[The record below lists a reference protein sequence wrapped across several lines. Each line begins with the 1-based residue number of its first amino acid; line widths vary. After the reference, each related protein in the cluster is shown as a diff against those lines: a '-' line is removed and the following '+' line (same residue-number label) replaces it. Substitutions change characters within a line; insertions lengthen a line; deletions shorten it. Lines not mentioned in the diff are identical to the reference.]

1 MDSYQAVLEKTSI
14 SALIGSSV
22 EGQTLWESDP
32 SVPLSQSLEPLAK
45 GVHRFLVPLYS
56 QNPAPTNSTIPP
68 STAFLPAQFA
78 LLTQSDV
85 IRYLYANLIVLPDPA
100 LTPPSLLRLATT
112 ATVGDL
118 GLCSGWEKSNTIAAF
133 PAGGAGGGAGGGG
146 GGKTL
151 MVTHGVDPILPT
163 LTALS
168 ARNVGAVP
176 VVDAAGR
183 LLATLSS
190 SDFRRLLVTEGA
202 YSLTSSGDSSDM
214 IVDYSN
220 SITTLAGSLANVS
233 VAQFLDRSKSSSNGA
248 AIAPGLFIAEGD
260 MIEKTVFPSTRFA
273 EAVRRVVQGRV
284 HRLWIVDE
292 VAFGTTGQ
300 LVPYGVI
307 SLGDLLHAFYQAN
320 REAM

>member
-1 MDSYQAVLEKTSI
+1 
-14 SALIGSSV
+14 
-22 EGQTLWESDP
+22 
-32 SVPLSQSLEPLAK
+32 
-45 GVHRFLVPLYS
+45 
-56 QNPAPTNSTIPP
+56 
-68 STAFLPAQFA
+68 
-78 LLTQSDV
+78 
-85 IRYLYANLIVLPDPA
+85 
-100 LTPPSLLRLATT
+100 
-112 ATVGDL
+112 
-118 GLCSGWEKSNTIAAF
+118 
-133 PAGGAGGGAGGGG
+133 
-146 GGKTL
+146 
-151 MVTHGVDPILPT
+151 
-163 LTALS
+163 
-168 ARNVGAVP
+168 
-176 VVDAAGR
+176 
-183 LLATLSS
+183 
-190 SDFRRLLVTEGA
+190 
-202 YSLTSSGDSSDM
+202 M